1 MNLARI
7 CSTSVET
14 AGVRGHN
21 AAQLLEYIA
30 GKGTPKG
37 RARTFFI
44 VMMRLHLYIL

>member
-37 RARTFFI
+37 RARTFFT